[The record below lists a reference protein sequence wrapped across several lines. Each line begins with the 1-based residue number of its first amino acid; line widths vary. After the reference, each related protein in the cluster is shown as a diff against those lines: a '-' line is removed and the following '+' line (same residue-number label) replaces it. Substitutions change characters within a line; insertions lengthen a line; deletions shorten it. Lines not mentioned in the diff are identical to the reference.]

1 MSASQDRRLTKLGIT
16 SMHVR
21 TQAICAGRISRLAD
35 SRADTNTR
43 LPKQEMDRMNRTSI
57 LLNDEEGG
65 YFVTL
70 DVFHQLHC
78 LNEIRKQ
85 IYRDHYPTQ
94 HSQSEQLEHADH
106 CVDMLRQV
114 LMCHGDVSI
123 QTYEWIDDYRWPWPR
138 FHTEHECRN
147 WDAITEW
154 AGQRYIG
161 SIIGPIFTHPTL
173 GTFYSL
179 PCLALIPQGSFLNK
193 ASLGERRTSSES
205 YSALHCNIHRTE

>member
-1 MSASQDRRLTKLGIT
+1 
-16 SMHVR
+16 
-21 TQAICAGRISRLAD
+21 
-35 SRADTNTR
+35 
-43 LPKQEMDRMNRTSI
+43 MDRMNRTSI
-57 LLNDEEGG
+57 LLNDDEGG

-94 HSQSEQLEHADH
+94 HSPSEQLEHADH

-147 WDAITEW
+147 WEAITEW

-173 GTFYSL
+173 GTFYL
-179 PCLALIPQGSFLNK
+179 LVILALIPEGLFLNK
-193 ASLGERRTSSES
+193 ASPGERRTSSEAC
-205 YSALHCNIHRTE
+205 SALHCNMHQAESEQGFWITSRSSGRDQMLEGAQITPH